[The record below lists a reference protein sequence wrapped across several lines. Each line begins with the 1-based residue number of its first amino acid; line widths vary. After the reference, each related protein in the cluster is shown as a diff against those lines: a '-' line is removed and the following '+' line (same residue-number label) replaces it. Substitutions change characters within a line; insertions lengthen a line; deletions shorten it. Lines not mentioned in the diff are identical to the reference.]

1 MSKKKILSTD
11 TVLSEKYSFPSKLLG
26 ASLIGEEELKE
37 LGDVVAQKSPFRFY
51 GEGNPCKVREF
62 EKNVNSY
69 FGVKY
74 SLAVSSGSAALFCAT
89 AALGIGPGDEVI
101 MPAFSWYSDFNSI
114 ALTGA
119 LPVFA
124 DIDESMNLDPEDFKR
139 KITSKTK
146 AVILIHYQGGP
157 ANMDE
162 IMTVA
167 GKHNIKVI
175 EDCAQA
181 FGGQYKGKFLGTIGD
196 IAIASFQNNK
206 MITCGEGGILYT
218 NNEEYF
224 VRAVRYHDLGFVRPA
239 FLEQIENKE
248 LADQSKSFIG
258 CQFRISELQGAFI
271 LAQFKKLPMI
281 IAECRKKHQK
291 IRDFISGSKNLSV
304 RPFADGDCGITLF
317 IKLPSKNEAKKFS
330 KLLEESG
337 IPVGPSS
344 FCTNIAGNYPVST
357 KKMAHDSI
365 PPFGQGFSG
374 EKIIYNAYNDC
385 PNTNLIAESYA
396 AIGIGPL
403 YTDENI
409 DYIIKMI
416 GKAEKTIFG

>member
-1 MSKKKILSTD
+1 MKNNKNTG
-11 TVLSEKYSFPSKLLG
+11 TVLNERCSFPSKLLG

-37 LGDVVAQKSPFRFY
+37 LEDVVSQKSPFRFY
-51 GEGNPCKVREF
+51 GIGNPRKVREF

-69 FGVKY
+69 FSVKY
-74 SLAVSSGSAALFCAT
+74 SLAVSSGSAALLCAT
-89 AALGIGPGDEVI
+89 AALGIGPEDEVI
-101 MPAFSWYSDFNSI
+101 MPGFSWYSDFYSI
-114 ALTGA
+114 ALAGA

-124 DIDESMNLDPEDFKR
+124 DIDESMNINPEDFER
-139 KITSKTK
+139 KITNRTK
-146 AVILIHYQGGP
+146 AVIVIHYQGGP

-162 IMTVA
+162 ILSIA

-181 FGGQYKGKFLGTIGD
+181 FGGQYKGKFLGTMGD

-239 FLEQIENKE
+239 FLEQLENKE
-248 LADQSKSFIG
+248 LADQSKSFAG
-258 CQFRISELQGAFI
+258 SQFRMSELQGAFI

-281 IAECRKKHQK
+281 ITECRKKHQK
-291 IRDFISGSKNLSV
+291 IRNFISESKNLSV
-304 RPFADGDCGITLF
+304 RPYIEGDCGITLF
-317 IKLPSKNEAKKFS
+317 IKLASKSEADTFA
-330 KLLEESG
+330 KLLEESD
-337 IPVGPSS
+337 IPAGPSS
-344 FCTNIAGNYPVST
+344 FCTNIAGNCPIST
-357 KKMAHDSI
+357 KKMAHESI
-365 PPFGQGFSG
+365 PPFGKGFSG
-374 EKIIYNAYNDC
+374 EKINYNANNDC
-385 PNTNLIAESYA
+385 PYTSSIAGSYV

-409 DYIIKMI
+409 DYIISAI
-416 GKAEKTIFG
+416 GKAEKKIFR

>member
-1 MSKKKILSTD
+1 MKKNKNISAAST
-11 TVLSEKYSFPSKLLG
+11 EKCSFPSKLLG

-37 LGDVVAQKSPFRFY
+37 LEDVVSQKSPFRFY
-51 GEGNPCKVREF
+51 GIGSPRKVREF

-74 SLAVSSGSAALFCAT
+74 SLAVSSGTAALFCAT

-124 DIDESMNLDPEDFKR
+124 DIDESLNLDPEDFKR

-157 ANMDE
+157 AKMDE

-181 FGGQYKGKFLGTIGD
+181 FGGQYKGKFLGSMGD

-206 MITCGEGGILYT
+206 MITCGEGGIVYT
-218 NNEEYF
+218 NNEEYY

-239 FLEQIENKE
+239 FLEQLENKE

-258 CQFRISELQGAFI
+258 SQFRMSELQGAFI
-271 LAQFKKLPMI
+271 LAQFKKLPMLL
-281 IAECRKKHQK
+281 AECRKKHQK
-291 IRDFISGSKNLSV
+291 IREFINKSKNISV
-304 RPFADGDCGITLF
+304 RPFTEGDCGITLF
-317 IKLPSKNEAKKFS
+317 IKLPSKDMAENFS
-330 KLLEESG
+330 KLLEENG
-337 IPVGPSS
+337 VPVGPTS
-344 FCTNIAGNYPVST
+344 FCTNIADKFPVST
-357 KKMAHDSI
+357 KSMVHDSV
-365 PPFGQGFSG
+365 PPYGKGFAG
-374 EKIIYNAYNDC
+374 EKIKYNAIDDC
-385 PNTNLIAESYA
+385 PNTNLIAESYT

-403 YTDENI
+403 YSDENI
-409 DYIIKMI
+409 DYIIRGI
-416 GKAEKTIFG
+416 EKAEKKIFG

>member
-1 MSKKKILSTD
+1 MSKKKNINTD

-74 SLAVSSGSAALFCAT
+74 SLAVSSGSAALICAT

-101 MPAFSWYSDFNSI
+101 MPAFSWYSDFYSI

-124 DIDESMNLDPEDFKR
+124 DIDESLNLDPDDFER
-139 KITSKTK
+139 KITNKTK
-146 AVILIHYQGGP
+146 AVIVIHYQGGP
-157 ANMDE
+157 ANMDK
-162 IMTVA
+162 ILSIA
-167 GKHNIKVI
+167 GKHSIKVI

-181 FGGQYKGKFLGTIGD
+181 FGGQYKGKFLGTMGD

-258 CQFRISELQGAFI
+258 CQFRISCKEPLF
-271 LAQFKKLPMI
+271 LHSL
-281 IAECRKKHQK
+281 
-291 IRDFISGSKNLSV
+291 KNS
-304 RPFADGDCGITLF
+304 
-317 IKLPSKNEAKKFS
+317 
-330 KLLEESG
+330 
-337 IPVGPSS
+337 
-344 FCTNIAGNYPVST
+344 
-357 KKMAHDSI
+357 
-365 PPFGQGFSG
+365 Q
-374 EKIIYNAYNDC
+374 
-385 PNTNLIAESYA
+385 
-396 AIGIGPL
+396 
-403 YTDENI
+403 
-409 DYIIKMI
+409 
-416 GKAEKTIFG
+416 

>member
-1 MSKKKILSTD
+1 MKRNKSTNA
-11 TVLSEKYSFPSKLLG
+11 TSIEKCSFPSKLLG

-37 LGDVVAQKSPFRFY
+37 LEDVVTQKSPFRFY
-51 GEGNPCKVREF
+51 GIGTPRKVREF
-62 EKNVNSY
+62 EQNVNSY

-89 AALGIGPGDEVI
+89 AALGVGPGDEVI
-101 MPAFSWYSDFNSI
+101 MPAFSWYSDFNAI
-114 ALTGA
+114 AGIGA

-124 DIDESMNLDPEDFKR
+124 DIDESLNLDPGDFER
-139 KITSKTK
+139 KITSRTK
-146 AVILIHYQGGP
+146 AVIVIHYQGGP
-157 ANMDE
+157 AKMDE
-162 IMTVA
+162 ILEVA

-181 FGGQYKGKFLGTIGD
+181 FGGQYKGRFLGTMGD

-239 FLEQIENKE
+239 FAEQLENKE
-248 LADQSKSFIG
+248 LADQDKSFVG
-258 CQFRISELQGAFI
+258 NQYRMSELQGAFI
-271 LAQFKKLPMI
+271 LAQFRKLPMLL
-281 IAECRKKHQK
+281 AECRKKHRK
-291 IRDFISGSKNLSV
+291 LREFIEKSKYLSV
-304 RPFADGDCGITLF
+304 RPHVEGDCGITLF
-317 IKLPSKNEAKKFS
+317 IKLPSKYDAEKFS

-337 IPVGPSS
+337 VPVGPTS
-344 FCTNIAGNYPVST
+344 FCSNIAGNFPVST
-357 KKMAHDSI
+357 KKMVHDGM
-365 PPFGQGFSG
+365 PPFGKGFAG
-374 EKIIYNAYNDC
+374 EKIKYSAINDC
-385 PNTNLIAESYA
+385 PNTDLISESYA

-409 DYIIKMI
+409 DYIIKGI
-416 GKAEKTIFG
+416 AEAEKKIFG

>member
-1 MSKKKILSTD
+1 MNKNKGNITNGKSL
-11 TVLSEKYSFPSKLLG
+11 FPSKLLG

-37 LGDVVAQKSPFRFY
+37 LEEVVSQKSPFRFY
-51 GEGNPCKVREF
+51 GIGSPRKVREL

-124 DIDESMNLDPEDFKR
+124 DIDESMNLDPEDFER
-139 KITSKTK
+139 KITSRTK
-146 AVILIHYQGGP
+146 AVIVIHYQGGS
-157 ANMDE
+157 ANMDK
-162 IMTVA
+162 ILTVA
-167 GKHNIKVI
+167 GKHNIKII

-181 FGGQYKGKFLGTIGD
+181 FGGQYKGKFLGTMGD

-206 MITCGEGGILYT
+206 MITCGEGGIVYT

-239 FLEQIENKE
+239 FLEQLENKE
-248 LADQSKSFIG
+248 LAEQSKNFIG
-258 CQFRISELQGAFI
+258 SQFRMSELQGAFV
-271 LAQFKKLPMI
+271 LAQFKKLPKLL
-281 IAECRKKHQK
+281 AECRKKHKK
-291 IRDFISGSKNLSV
+291 IREFISKSKNLSV
-304 RPFADGDCGITLF
+304 RPFIEGDCGITLF
-317 IKLPSKNEAKKFS
+317 IKLPSKKEADNFTR
-330 KLLEESG
+330 LLEESG
-337 IPVGPSS
+337 VPVGPTS
-344 FCTNIAGNYPVST
+344 FCKNIAGNFPVST
-357 KKMAHDSI
+357 KKMVHDRI
-365 PPFGQGFSG
+365 PPFGKDFAG
-374 EKIIYNAYNDC
+374 EKIIYNAINDC
-385 PNTNLIAESYA
+385 PNTNSIAESYA

-403 YTDENI
+403 YSDDNI
-409 DYIIKMI
+409 DYIIRTI
-416 GKAEKTIFG
+416 GEVEKRIYG